1 MDPVIEI
8 NGSIINAVPA
18 VHYRALFARQVN
30 YLCSCEETRPDA
42 VAVELG
48 PHMTREIAVWMKELG
63 IGNKKGVILPCMLG
77 ILVRNRLIHPDFRE
91 TAFRLQEHYGKPLHE
106 ISPVLQK
113 QLLHFSEKYLIG
125 LSSTD
130 SIIEAVR
137 CAVELGIPVFGVDMD
152 EFSVKP
158 GEHYLIED
166 PDISTFNLGNYVSKN
181 EKIAS
186 GFRDPYIDGRREYV
200 MAARLKFISAKHKRV
215 LYTGGLAHWESIKGL
230 LKDSAVRP
238 SDILIPEESPDF
250 TRVIVHPK
258 TALTFMDI
266 YPILTTIYEQNRHNP
281 LIKGKYIIQLP
292 GNNRIYRDIFCE
304 TCKKYF
310 SNSKAGLPAGKSGN
324 EIQRITDFERLVA
337 NMQMIQQHNAP
348 SVADMLRCAQSM
360 MHSAFSALLTSQLM
374 DIGRSWASPEQFP
387 GLPLVAKMRNE
398 PDEGFNQI
406 SIDLFQLIGGSNYK
420 KDKEQ
425 PYINRSGKF
434 TLEYHHSNPVP
445 EHLFRSWIW
454 EGEPEG
460 PQEQRSYFDWVWPPC
475 ESLLFGSA
483 YEASR
488 MAVTRSNK
496 SVSAPFEG
504 SLYNGLDIKATI
516 RSAIKGE
523 KKIYIRKP
531 SSSKETFS
539 PDGKKPEP
547 TVFIFDESRTDIKS
561 TWSLLIAG
569 TNIRSHIKDK
579 SKYDEV
585 TGKYGNCFVS
595 SISRVCFQ
603 EAPAHFKR
611 FVDSYS
617 ILEGITAFGSPCIN
631 ARQGAQWV
639 EDNDFKCGPVLDYT
653 SIGALIEY
661 YGKHHKMDISES
673 DWKTALILF
682 ALPFARERV
691 VVVAPVNFKITDKPK
706 SEAKRRNVS
715 IDLLPL
721 NYFPV
726 NRIAEMRQRIMV
738 RAKDSDGFAF
748 PPDVEKA
755 LGQKSDK
762 YMELLPLY
770 MQQQLG
776 KTF

>member
-8 NGSIINAVPA
+8 NGSTINAVPA
-18 VHYRALFARQVN
+18 VHYRALFAREVN

-48 PHMTREIAVWMKELG
+48 PHMTREIVSWMKELG
-63 IGNKKGVILPCMLG
+63 VGNKKASILPCMLG
-77 ILVRNRLIHPDFRE
+77 ILVRNRLIHPDFRD
-91 TAFRLQEHYGKPLHE
+91 TALRLQEHYGKPLRE

-113 QLLHFSEKYLIG
+113 QLLCFSDKYLIG

-130 SIIEAVR
+130 SIIEAIR
-137 CAVELGIPVFGVDMD
+137 CAVELGIPIFGVDMD
-152 EFSVKP
+152 EFSIKP
-158 GEHYLIED
+158 GEHHLIED
-166 PDISTFNLGNYVSKN
+166 PDISAFNLGNYVSKN

-200 MAARLKFISAKHKRV
+200 MAARLKFISANHKRV
-215 LYTGGLAHWESIKGL
+215 LFTGGLAHWEMIKRL
-230 LKDSAVRP
+230 LADNAVRP
-238 SDILIPEESPDF
+238 SDILIPEECPDF
-250 TRVIVHPK
+250 MRVIVHPK
-258 TALTFMDI
+258 TAVSIMDI
-266 YPILTTIYEQNRHNP
+266 YPILTTIYEQNRQNP
-281 LIKGKYIIQLP
+281 LIKGKNPIPLP
-292 GNNRIYRDIFCE
+292 GNYRVYRDIFCQ
-304 TCKKYF
+304 TYKKYF
-310 SNSKAGLPAGKSGN
+310 RDCKAGLPAGKAGN
-324 EIQRITDFERLVA
+324 EIQRIADFGRLVT
-337 NMQMIQQHNAP
+337 NIQMIQQHNAP
-348 SVADMLRCAQSM
+348 TMADILRCAQAM
-360 MHSAFSALLTSQLM
+360 MHAAFSALLTSHLM

-387 GLPLVAKMRNE
+387 GLPLVSRMRNE
-398 PDEGFNQI
+398 SDEGYNQV
-406 SIDLFQLIGGSNYK
+406 SIDLFQLIGGSKHK
-420 KDKEQ
+420 KYREQ
-425 PYINRSGKF
+425 PPVKRSESF
-434 TLEYHHSNPVP
+434 TVNYQNGNPVP
-445 EHLFRSWIW
+445 EHLFRSWHW
-454 EGEPEG
+454 EEEPEG

-488 MAVTRSNK
+488 MAVTRSKK

-523 KKIYIRKP
+523 KKIYVRKT

-547 TVFIFDESRTDIKS
+547 TIFIFEESPTDIKS

-569 TNIRSHIKDK
+569 TNIRSHVKDK
-579 SKYDEV
+579 SRYDEV
-585 TGKYGNCFVS
+585 TGKYGSCFVS

-603 EAPAHFKR
+603 EAPAHIKR

-639 EDNDFKCGPVLDYT
+639 EDNDFQSCPVLDYT
-653 SIGALIEY
+653 SISALIEY

-682 ALPFARERV
+682 AIPFARERV
-691 VVVAPVNFKITDKPK
+691 VVIAPGNFKLTDRPK

-762 YMELLPLY
+762 YMELLPPY
-770 MQQQLG
+770 MQQQLT
-776 KTF
+776 KTL